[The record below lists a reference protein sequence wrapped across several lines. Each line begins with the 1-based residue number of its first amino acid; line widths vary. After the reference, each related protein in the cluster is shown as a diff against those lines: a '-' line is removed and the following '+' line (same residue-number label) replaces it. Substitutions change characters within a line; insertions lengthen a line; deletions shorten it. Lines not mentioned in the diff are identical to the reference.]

1 MADIAFLTFRTQLCH
16 LWLRFEE
23 RAILGEVDVQV
34 RKRKVKDMKN
44 SVKKVLEADRNN
56 VLVYAAYA
64 QALLRVES
72 YQVSRIFLPIFLR
85 CSKLQ
90 DFE

>member
-16 LWLRFEE
+16 LWLRFEG
-23 RAILGEVDVQV
+23 RAVLGEVDVQV
-34 RKRKVKDMKN
+34 RKQKVKDMKN

-72 YQVSRIFLPIFLR
+72 YQVSHFFHPILLR
-85 CSKLQ
+85 CSIL
-90 DFE
+90 